1 MKYILVHWSATNNT
15 TVLTEEFVRD
25 KSMLNDPKKKG
36 MIRYGTIGAKP
47 PNGGWKA
54 YFANKEFC
62 YSLPKRYKQIRTYD
76 GSLYM
81 IPARRDRILTVM
93 RSCL

>member
-54 YFANKEFC
+54 YLGRVIFVNGE
-62 YSLPKRYKQIRTYD
+62 
-76 GSLYM
+76 
-81 IPARRDRILTVM
+81 
-93 RSCL
+93 